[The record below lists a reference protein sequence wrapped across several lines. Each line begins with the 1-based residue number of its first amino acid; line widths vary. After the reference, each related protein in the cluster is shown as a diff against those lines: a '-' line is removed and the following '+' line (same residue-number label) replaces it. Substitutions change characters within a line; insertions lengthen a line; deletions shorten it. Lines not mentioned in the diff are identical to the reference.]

1 MIAEWPESLISQ
13 ILAVGNSP
21 LASEPDMRMS
31 YFPEMTASSEAP
43 ETPALCNTE
52 LASDEMN
59 TQQSP
64 EIGTVSA
71 LEDSPATPPLPVVS
85 DTSDSRG
92 TSTGSKA
99 PEETPTTPISTAEG
113 TPSKKRKRSSGK
125 STPIVKNSRD

>member
-13 ILAVGNSP
+13 ILAVRNSP
-21 LASEPDMRMS
+21 LTSEPDMRMS

-43 ETPALCNTE
+43 ETPALCDTE

-64 EIGTVSA
+64 EIGTVSV
-71 LEDSPATPPLPVVS
+71 LETVPLPVVN
-85 DTSDSRG
+85 DTPNSRG

-125 STPIVKNSRD
+125 STPIVKDSRD